1 MVCTQGTHIETP
13 VMLIGIVCKLHTPL
27 CAYPKKCI
35 FMMKSSQSLKK
46 IDGSKICLPVA
57 FIPLS
62 RTQTNIY
69 NLQPLHLLLGL
80 KGKYL
85 LV

>member
-1 MVCTQGTHIETP
+1 
-13 VMLIGIVCKLHTPL
+13 
-27 CAYPKKCI
+27 
-35 FMMKSSQSLKK
+35 MKSSQSLKK

-62 RTQTNIY
+62 RTQTKAY

-80 KGKYL
+80 KYKYASIIL
-85 LV
+85 FDVIYWHPKNLFSQ